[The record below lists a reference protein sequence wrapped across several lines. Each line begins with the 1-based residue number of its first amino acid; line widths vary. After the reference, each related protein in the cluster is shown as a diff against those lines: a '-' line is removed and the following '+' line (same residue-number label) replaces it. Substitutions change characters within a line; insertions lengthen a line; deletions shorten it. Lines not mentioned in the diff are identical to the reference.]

1 MQEESIKKAIEALEE
16 VSEAVAA
23 EDEAKQPQ
31 EDLIK
36 KRASY
41 KDKKAKKYFDNTSL
55 FAIIGGG
62 AIISILMAVAFL
74 FYIAFVWSSTLGK
87 DPADLL
93 PQNIAQNEKSNVDE
107 MTESQIKSVAKL
119 KNRRDPVYDDDYVRE
134 WLADA
139 IQKSFTYGHLTRI
152 EHHTSTLRD
161 LYTLAG
167 INRLHLMIEDDLNAR
182 RVATGASYA
191 MVHPTDEPQIIVK
204 DIVRDRFQWDVHI
217 PMERIFVLV
226 EEDLM
231 LREDASYTVSV
242 VRSIEFENPYG
253 IAIENVVLNEQ

>member
-1 MQEESIKKAIEALEE
+1 MEALEE

-23 EDEAKQPQ
+23 ENEAPQPQ

-36 KRASY
+36 KREGYRESY
-41 KDKKAKKYFDNTSL
+41 KEKKAKKYFDNTSL

-93 PQNIAQNEKSNVDE
+93 PQNIAKNEKAITDE

-119 KNRRDPVYDDDYVRE
+119 KNRRDPVYEDSYVLE

-167 INRLHLMIEDDLNAR
+167 INHLHLLIEDDLTAR
-182 RVATGASYA
+182 REATGASYA
-191 MVHPTDEPQIIVK
+191 LAHLTGTPQIIVK
-204 DIVRDRFQWDVHI
+204 DIVKDRHQWDVHI
-217 PMERIFVLV
+217 PIERIFVLV
-226 EEDLM
+226 EEDMM
-231 LREDASYTVSV
+231 LREDASLTVSL

-253 IAIENVVLNEQ
+253 IAINNVVINEE